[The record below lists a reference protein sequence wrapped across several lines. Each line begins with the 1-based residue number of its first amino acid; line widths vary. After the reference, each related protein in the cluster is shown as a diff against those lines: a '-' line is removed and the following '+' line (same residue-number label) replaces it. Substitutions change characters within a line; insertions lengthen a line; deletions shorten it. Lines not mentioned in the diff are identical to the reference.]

1 MEHKLLILVPDTIV
15 YFRGIVLNDNKL
27 VQRVFIKIQVRN
39 KTVQMPEV
47 RLESDPNI
55 FSPVWWW
62 WW

>member
-62 WW
+62 W

>member
-1 MEHKLLILVPDTIV
+1 MKHKLLILVPDTIV

-62 WW
+62 W